1 MYHYRAPDGSI
12 HALDDARDAFRLPAG
27 SQPISAAE
35 VAAIPKPQPPVQAQ
49 IEALER
55 QELMPRALRDH
66 LLEAYAEKGKTS
78 DPAYLK
84 VKALDDQIAELRAKR

>member
-55 QELMPRALRDH
+55 ERMMPREVREH
-66 LLEAYAEKGKTS
+66 LLAAYQADGKTS

-84 VKALDDQIAELRAKR
+84 VKALDDQVAELRAKR